1 MDKSEIQL
9 RQSITDEPGVTIP
22 SIAHDQ
28 RLHGQYRIPGMA
40 QIEPRAFI
48 DARERGRSVVLHTP
62 VVPSAHLSE
71 LTGSTIL
78 LKAEN
83 LQRTGAFKIR
93 GAINKITMLGDA
105 AKRGVVAGSAG
116 NHAQA
121 LALAAKTLGV
131 ACEIFVPKGA
141 SLTKIA
147 ACRHYGATVIEGGD
161 NVEVAVQAAL
171 ARAAETGMAFCHP
184 YDDIDIVAG
193 QGTLGLELLEDIDD
207 LATVVIPL
215 GGGGLL
221 SGAAVAIKQQR
232 PSVRI
237 IGVQVEGCDP
247 YVSKKAP
254 EGVFTT
260 LADGIAVKK
269 PGLVTAPLVDEWVDE
284 LVSVSEDSVADAMVL
299 LMERSKLL
307 VEGGGAVGVSA
318 LITHAITP
326 AKSGSTCIV
335 LSGGN
340 VDIGLLPNLVRRH
353 ETRVGRRL
361 FIVARLPDRP
371 GSLVGLLTV
380 CAGVGANVIE
390 LQHVREGVELHVR
403 ETVIQLV
410 LETRGQDHAA
420 QILDELEQR
429 GYLVSS
435 QLSGAPRD

>member
-1 MDKSEIQL
+1 
-9 RQSITDEPGVTIP
+9 
-22 SIAHDQ
+22 
-28 RLHGQYRIPGMA
+28 
-40 QIEPRAFI
+40 
-48 DARERGRSVVLHTP
+48 
-62 VVPSAHLSE
+62 
-71 LTGSTIL
+71 
-78 LKAEN
+78 
-83 LQRTGAFKIR
+83 
-93 GAINKITMLGDA
+93 MLGDA

-131 ACEIFVPKGA
+131 SCEIFVPKGA

-161 NVEVAVQAAL
+161 NVEAAVQAAL
-171 ARAAETGMAFCHP
+171 ARADETGMAFCHP

-193 QGTLGLELLEDIDD
+193 QGTLGLELLDDIDD
-207 LATVVIPL
+207 LAAVVIPL

-254 EGVFTT
+254 EGIFTT

-269 PGLVTAPLVDEWVDE
+269 PGRVTAPLVDEWVDE

-318 LITHAITP
+318 LITNTITP

-353 ETRVGRRL
+353 ETKSGRRL
-361 FIVARLPDRP
+361 NVFVRLPDRP
-371 GSLVGLLTV
+371 GAL
-380 CAGVGANVIE
+380 AGFLEVLAANDANIVE
-390 LQHVREGVELHVR
+390 VQHVREGVELHAR
-403 ETVIQLV
+403 ETGVHVV
-410 LETRGQDHAA
+410 LEVKNQEHGRAVIAATREKGFSISD
-420 QILDELEQR
+420 I
-429 GYLVSS
+429 VF
-435 QLSGAPRD
+435 P

>member
-1 MDKSEIQL
+1 
-9 RQSITDEPGVTIP
+9 
-22 SIAHDQ
+22 
-28 RLHGQYRIPGMA
+28 MA

-207 LATVVIPL
+207 LATVVIPI

-353 ETRVGRRL
+353 ETKSGRRL
-361 FIVARLPDRP
+361 NVFVRLPDRP
-371 GSLVGLLTV
+371 GAL
-380 CAGVGANVIE
+380 AGFLEVLAAHDANIVE
-390 LQHVREGVELHVR
+390 VQHVREGVELHAR
-403 ETVIQLV
+403 ETGVHVV
-410 LETRGQDHAA
+410 LEVKNQEHGRAVIAATR
-420 QILDELEQR
+420 ER
-429 GYLVSS
+429 GFSISDIVF
-435 QLSGAPRD
+435 P